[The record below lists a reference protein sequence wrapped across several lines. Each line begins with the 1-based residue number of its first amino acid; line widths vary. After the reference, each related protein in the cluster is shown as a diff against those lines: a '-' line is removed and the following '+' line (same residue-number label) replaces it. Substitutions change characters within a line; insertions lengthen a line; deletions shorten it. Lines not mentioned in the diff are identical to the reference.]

1 MFLADPTALVSD
13 GLTFE
18 FLFNIAKELDEND
31 EMMLIGGGQK
41 GKETFDFQNN
51 VI

>member
-1 MFLADPTALVSD
+1 MKLKRKDAVKKFVFSRTLQLWHSD

-31 EMMLIGGGQK
+31 ILRLGG
-41 GKETFDFQNN
+41 F
-51 VI
+51 